1 MKLAILLLAILS
13 LPLAAQPGLTIS
25 KEQRVRTVAP
35 FACYYED
42 MSRKLTYEQI
52 ARFPL
57 DSFKRVDRAGAIQLG
72 IRSGTIWLR
81 FQVVNRTERELVLLS
96 TQWRFTRLDVY
107 VVDEKGQLT
116 IQKLPSTTELDD
128 RVAPIAQ
135 ALSMLGKHP
144 RTVHLAVELNI
155 ADFYNDYLQ
164 LTDMGYAL
172 WYQKQNSFWNGT
184 LVGVYLLIL
193 VYALVFYLRLRDPL
207 IGWYILFVFAN
218 THWFIDRSGYLLEFL
233 GQHSWYAQFRPYY
246 PIHLVFLSV
255 WAGFLTKFIRLKY
268 FAKWCYYLII
278 FWLGIDV
285 ISYLILIVTSYMGTP
300 YPLMRILTHEL
311 GIEYVGYLAIGLFFL
326 LIGLIYVVIRD
337 FQQVRWYALGFGIG
351 LVSMIIAI
359 LALYDFEWLPHYPFN
374 NYYFFGSLLEI
385 TIIGFVLAERTNQH
399 RKDQAR
405 TQQQLIVQLQENLR
419 QQNKLLQLRDEIA
432 RDLHDEVG
440 ATLTGIATS
449 AKVIEKK
456 MGHEQEEVKAVLGQM
471 TTDSQEAI
479 HTIRDTIWAL
489 NPDNDAP
496 DKLVEKM
503 KSVGFKL
510 LIPHGIAFVFENEVP
525 VSQLPVF
532 SMEQRR
538 NLYLVYKEALHNIA
552 KHSEAANAQVRIFQQ
567 KADLHV
573 RISDDGKGFD
583 VIQTQEGNGLK
594 NFQKRAKEGGFEVK
608 VKSAEGVEVEIIIL
622 FNHKVHHE

>member
-13 LPLAAQPGLTIS
+13 LPLAAQPVLTIRDARQMN
-25 KEQRVRTVAP
+25 EVAP
-35 FACYYED
+35 YTYFLK
-42 MSRKLTYEQI
+42 RVNPKLTYDQV
-52 ARFPL
+52 AQFPL
-57 DSFKRVDRAGAIQLG
+57 DSFESIHRKEVVQLA
-72 IRSGTIWLR
+72 RQNGTSWLM
-81 FQVVNRTERELVLLS
+81 FQLKNQTTAELFLIS
-96 TQWRFTRLDVY
+96 SFRQYGQFDVFIL
-107 VVDEKGQLT
+107 DEKGKQTHVRSGLVVPDSTQLVMT
-116 IQKLPSTTELDD
+116 NPPVIPLGSRPQKVYVQVRRNGDAFGD
-128 RVAPIAQ
+128 YWRVGDMSQ
-135 ALSMLGKHP
+135 ALLAKQQTTRWQSIALG
-144 RTVHLAVELNI
+144 V
-155 ADFYNDYLQ
+155 F
-164 LTDMGYAL
+164 
-172 WYQKQNSFWNGT
+172 
-184 LVGVYLLIL
+184 LLMF
-193 VYALVFYLRLRDPL
+193 VFSLVFFLRLRTPL
-207 IGWYILFVFAN
+207 
-218 THWFIDRSGYLLEFL
+218 L
-233 GQHSWYAQFRPYY
+233 G
-246 PIHLVFLSV
+246 
-255 WAGFLTKFIRLKY
+255 
-268 FAKWCYYLII
+268 
-278 FWLGIDV
+278 
-285 ISYLILIVTSYMGTP
+285 
-300 YPLMRILTHEL
+300 
-311 GIEYVGYLAIGLFFL
+311 
-326 LIGLIYVVIRD
+326 
-337 FQQVRWYALGFGIG
+337 WYALLMCSIVVFYIDYYQLLNDYKSLLFWRFIPLFNSVYFYELCWSLFHIRFLNLRHYSRFLYWAIIVANALTWIDDWTAQISKWVTGSSFSYINIVLGWFGFTWASRIL
-351 LVSMIIAI
+351 LVLYLLLISLLYVNFKNFRQLFLYTIAFVISVVTMIV
-359 LALYDFEWLPHYPFN
+359 ALFAWNNFEWLPFIPYN
-374 NYYFFGSLLEI
+374 NSWVLGIVIEV
-385 TIIGFVLAERTNQH
+385 IILGYILGERADEYRRQ
-399 RKDQAR
+399 QAR

-510 LIPHGIAFVFENEVP
+510 LMPHGIAFAFENEVP

-552 KHSEAANAQVRIFQQ
+552 KHSEATNAQVRIFQQ
-567 KADLHV
+567 NADLHV

-583 VIQTQEGNGLK
+583 AAQNQEGNGLK